1 MWFSSIN
8 TKTLATPKQIEIA
21 LSQGIRV
28 FDLISTSHQ
37 PILATH
43 RPSHMQLKMHLEC
56 VTAGTPKT
64 NKKGRIE
71 APWSLRMNE
80 VEDMNGNTRNRI
92 TLVWPKKKKS
102 WRKKYRLNVLVIGSL
117 AEFSMSIVYW
127 APALLCEYPR
137 FVAVSHKFH
146 LQRLRLASC
155 PGLFRNL
162 AMPNVWLLSKV
173 NTQFK

>member
-1 MWFSSIN
+1 VWFSSIN

-64 NKKGRIE
+64 KKKRANWSALELKNEWSGRHE
-71 APWSLRMNE
+71 WEYAKQDHTRMAQ
-80 VEDMNGNTRNRI
+80 
-92 TLVWPKKKKS
+92 KKKS
-102 WRKKYRLNVLVIGSL
+102 WRKKYRLNVLVSGSL